1 MQFIDLKTQQKRI
14 KKNIN
19 VRIKNV
25 LNHGKYI
32 MGPEVFELEEKLS
45 KFTGRKYSLTCS
57 SGTDALLISLMN
69 CDIGVGDA
77 VFTTPF
83 TYIATAGAILQ
94 TGATPF
100 FVDIYPKTYNM
111 DPNQLNKA
119 IQLSK
124 KKGLNPRAIIPVDL
138 FGLPARYRLIEK
150 ISKEYDLII
159 IEDAAQGFGGKI
171 NENMAGAFGSISTTS
186 FFPAKPLGCYGD
198 GGAIFTDDLDAYNKM
213 KSIRIHGSG
222 EDKYDNVRLGLNGRL
237 DTLQAA
243 ILLEKLNIFND
254 ELDRRDKIAKYY
266 SSNISE
272 LFKKP
277 FVPRNYHSS
286 WAQYSLMTNSLE
298 SRNNIMKLFN
308 DKNIPIMCYY
318 KIPLHLQKLF
328 LFLGYENGDFP
339 ISENSSNCIFSIPM
353 HPYLSRDEQ
362 DVIISILNKYIE
374 K

>member
-1 MQFIDLKTQQKRI
+1 MQFIDLKAQQDRI

-19 VRIKNV
+19 ARIKEV
-25 LNHGKYI
+25 LSHGKYI

-45 KFTGRKYSLTCS
+45 RFTGRRYSLTCS
-57 SGTDALLISLMN
+57 SGTDALLISLMS

-100 FVDIYPKTYNM
+100 FVDIYPQTYNM

-124 KKGLNPRAIIPVDL
+124 KRGLNPRAIIPVDL

-150 ISKEYDLII
+150 IAKQYDLII

-171 NENMAGAFGSISTTS
+171 SENMAGSFGNISTTS

-198 GGAIFTDDLDAYNKM
+198 GGAVFTDDLDTYNKM

-254 ELDRRDKIAKYY
+254 ELDKRNKIAKYY
-266 SSNISE
+266 NSNISE

-277 FVPRNYHSS
+277 FVPKKYYSS
-286 WAQYSLMTNSLE
+286 WAQYSLMLNSFE
-298 SRNNIMKLFN
+298 SRNEIMNLFN

-353 HPYLSRDEQ
+353 HPYLSHDEQ

-374 K
+374 E